1 MQARAPELESNSIT
15 FDRSALPKEGLESSS
30 ASDDEDADGV
40 DDPLARLAV
49 DPDLSTQARRR
60 SSTGHLNFV
69 DQVSAGIGSYLARL
83 EAKHTENTTVY
94 NRSAG
99 QEASRWQECIRQVPS
114 PLLQTVAKV
123 SSKETS
129 AEGSEDGDEKVGDA
143 ARIKLKHPQGGRPV
157 DSELGPCVPPQ
168 HLEFESFPGSDGRP
182 RLSFSASFE
191 SGNLA
196 VAQCDNPNQYTL
208 LVDVDANT
216 DGYTQWFY
224 FAVRGGTVNSKINF
238 RLINMAKSSSL
249 FGDKGMRPVIW
260 SEKSGRGWER
270 GCSDVSYSA
279 TESTK
284 ALTSQKNCFTLS
296 FAYTFEFEDD
306 TIFFAY
312 HYPYTYSYLTTFINT
327 LEADPYAGQLFSRK
341 PLCETIGGLSCE
353 ALEVDCVESN
363 APQRGLCVL
372 TARVHPG
379 ESNASWMMHGFI
391 LFLLSP
397 AAEAIALRQAF
408 KWLIIPMLNPD
419 GVARGSYRC
428 SLAGTDL
435 NRVYLKPNKRI
446 HPEIYHLKEVMKRA
460 PGGVEI
466 FIDFHGHSKKEG
478 IFFYGGKA
486 HAEDRMTNASIQLL
500 PRLCALGSSDF
511 RWNKCSFNVYESKV
525 STARLVGF
533 LQLKIQKA
541 YTVEASFAT
550 SGKVPLEE
558 MFAEDQDENHDR
570 DELHHDKSEEEEEEE
585 EVQHTS
591 ANQEMAEAAAA
602 ALLQQLASGGEQRN
616 RRDSNS
622 GGNRR
627 KVTRTDLAAVAAA
640 VLAAPESTNPS
651 PRPESPG
658 SRTES
663 RRQRDLVPDED
674 RQTARN
680 AALRVETPNDT
691 KSKRDEAEARNKP
704 AASEFNPIRLMLAGS
719 TIGRAIC
726 ASCHLETP
734 LPDPYDESL
743 MDGSEQLVWP
753 HLRYQR
759 LTSETASR
767 ELARLASGK
776 TSKDKEPD
784 DDGGS
789 DSNPSADEKPAAE
802 LRKIQKR
809 LATKAKR
816 QKTFRIEPEEVE
828 EEVKY
833 KVIVAFGKSM
843 KIPIKPGDKM
853 EGGLSRR
860 NSQVDDAAERFIRV
874 ARRHSVQGG
883 EMSPASPE
891 SLSRLDHSPCDGDTP
906 ANSGRHG
913 DALGR
918 PGKLRVSAFLDVTTS
933 SGFASPRSPSVPS
946 SPVSP
951 LRRRSLRPKSKE
963 SALQPSEISFHLPPE
978 PPEDP
983 EASEAGP
990 LPPGESGSGPAATE
1004 QPPSPEAASPAS
1016 EPGLSEPGLSGAGPD
1031 VVAGAAGAAAAP
1043 SDDPKIDELSHHS
1056 DAGSRLSSRRLSS
1069 RHRRDVGP
1077 PAQELGPILYSPGC
1091 PPPASSHAG
1100 GSCIQ
1105 LELSAD
1111 VGVQAMERRLSSL
1124 QAVALSFSRQVSPAV
1139 VDAKHQLAEKMAGAL
1154 SRQVSGTTVDVKQQP
1169 SDKNT
1174 CFSRQVTPVTA
1185 DDTWQNVSDA
1195 LCQTSARKA
1204 KVSQIILPEIAGQ
1217 SPSDQSPENEA
1228 SPASPDLRARPQR
1241 VLISHGPSNFQ
1252 DWVEQHRAVEHAQ
1265 PVWSPKQLWV
1275 ERRALEAPRPA
1286 SMHGVRKHLSKGKQP
1301 SEPAHECGQRKQESR
1316 NFISDQNCKPKA
1328 PSRVTVHFRTAAPPQ
1343 RRTIGAV
1350 AKVIPGSA
1358 AMKPPGAPKTP
1369 QGPLAEPSTL
1379 RLQPASSDDGAS
1391 PTCAS
1396 DTVMPAARPASA
1408 ACSKARVASP
1418 PRFQDRTEH
1427 KATLLQLL
1435 GRGQQCEPC
1444 SGMPEGI
1451 SALHTARE
1459 RRGETPSTFRWEASA
1474 PVAAPRGCSHLRSGG
1489 WARMASE

>member
-1 MQARAPELESNSIT
+1 ML
-15 FDRSALPKEGLESSS
+15 
-30 ASDDEDADGV
+30 
-40 DDPLARLAV
+40 
-49 DPDLSTQARRR
+49 
-60 SSTGHLNFV
+60 
-69 DQVSAGIGSYLARL
+69 QVS
-83 EAKHTENTTVY
+83 
-94 NRSAG
+94 
-99 QEASRWQECIRQVPS
+99 
-114 PLLQTVAKV
+114 
-123 SSKETS
+123 
-129 AEGSEDGDEKVGDA
+129 DA
-143 ARIKLKHPQGGRPV
+143 ARIKLKHPQGGRPT

-284 ALTSQKNCFTLS
+284 ALTSQKNCSTLS

-312 HYPYTYSYLTTFINT
+312 HYPYTYSYLTAFIST
-327 LEADPYAGQLFSRK
+327 LEADPYAGKLFSRK
-341 PLCETIGGLSCE
+341 PLCETIGGLPCE
-353 ALEVDCVESN
+353 ALEVDCVESS

-419 GVARGSYRC
+419 GVARGCYRC

-466 FIDFHGHSKKEG
+466 FVDFHGHSKKEG

-500 PRLCALGSSDF
+500 PRLCAMGSSDF

-533 LQLKIQKA
+533 LQLKIQRA

-550 SGKVPLEE
+550 SGKVAPEE
-558 MFAEDQDENHDR
+558 LLDRDENHPR
-570 DELHHDKSEEEEEEE
+570 DELHHDESDEE

-602 ALLQQLASGGEQRN
+602 ALLQQLDAGLQKFDRSSGEDTAVHRRN
-616 RRDSNS
+616 GDT
-622 GGNRR
+622 
-627 KVTRTDLAAVAAA
+627 KDLAAVAAA
-640 VLAAPESTNPS
+640 VHAAPESSIPS
-651 PRPESPG
+651 PRPDSPG
-658 SRTES
+658 NRTEPE
-663 RRQRDLVPDED
+663 RQRDLAPDED
-674 RQTARN
+674 RKTARCT
-680 AALRVETPNDT
+680 AQRADASSGA
-691 KSKRDEAEARNKP
+691 KSKRDEAEARTKP
-704 AASEFNPIRLMLAGS
+704 EASEFNPSRLMLAGP

-726 ASCHLETP
+726 ASCHLETS
-734 LPDPYDESL
+734 LPDPDDDSL

-753 HLRYQR
+753 HLHYQR

-776 TSKDKEPD
+776 TNKDKEPDD

-802 LRKIQKR
+802 LRKIQRR

-843 KIPIKPGDKM
+843 KIPIKPGEKM

-860 NSQVDDAAERFIRV
+860 NSQVDDAAEKFMRV

-883 EMSPASPE
+883 EISPASPGV
-891 SLSRLDHSPCDGDTP
+891 LPRLDHSPFDWDTP

-913 DALGR
+913 DALR
-918 PGKLRVSAFLDVTTS
+918 PPSKSRVSAFLDVTTS
-933 SGFASPRSPSVPS
+933 SGCASPRSPS

-963 SALQPSEISFHLPPE
+963 SCQPTSEISFHMPPE
-978 PPEDP
+978 PPEQLEERP
-983 EASEAGP
+983 EGTE
-990 LPPGESGSGPAATE
+990 PPGEPGQPGPAATE
-1004 QPPSPEAASPAS
+1004 QSPIFLEAASPVS
-1016 EPGLSEPGLSGAGPD
+1016 EPGPNGAGPD
-1031 VVAGAAGAAAAP
+1031 GVAAADAAA
-1043 SDDPKIDELSHHS
+1043 SEPKIDELSLLVGKGCCLPSCLCLKRARGPHS
-1056 DAGSRLSSRRLSS
+1056 EAGSPLSSRLSSRR
-1069 RHRRDVGP
+1069 RDVGP
-1077 PAQELGPILYSPGC
+1077 G
-1091 PPPASSHAG
+1091 
-1100 GSCIQ
+1100 
-1105 LELSAD
+1105 
-1111 VGVQAMERRLSSL
+1111 
-1124 QAVALSFSRQVSPAV
+1124 
-1139 VDAKHQLAEKMAGAL
+1139 
-1154 SRQVSGTTVDVKQQP
+1154 
-1169 SDKNT
+1169 
-1174 CFSRQVTPVTA
+1174 
-1185 DDTWQNVSDA
+1185 
-1195 LCQTSARKA
+1195 
-1204 KVSQIILPEIAGQ
+1204 ILP
-1217 SPSDQSPENEA
+1217 
-1228 SPASPDLRARPQR
+1228 
-1241 VLISHGPSNFQ
+1241 
-1252 DWVEQHRAVEHAQ
+1252 
-1265 PVWSPKQLWV
+1265 
-1275 ERRALEAPRPA
+1275 
-1286 SMHGVRKHLSKGKQP
+1286 LS
-1301 SEPAHECGQRKQESR
+1301 
-1316 NFISDQNCKPKA
+1316 
-1328 PSRVTVHFRTAAPPQ
+1328 
-1343 RRTIGAV
+1343 
-1350 AKVIPGSA
+1350 
-1358 AMKPPGAPKTP
+1358 
-1369 QGPLAEPSTL
+1369 
-1379 RLQPASSDDGAS
+1379 
-1391 PTCAS
+1391 
-1396 DTVMPAARPASA
+1396 
-1408 ACSKARVASP
+1408 
-1418 PRFQDRTEH
+1418 
-1427 KATLLQLL
+1427 
-1435 GRGQQCEPC
+1435 
-1444 SGMPEGI
+1444 
-1451 SALHTARE
+1451 
-1459 RRGETPSTFRWEASA
+1459 
-1474 PVAAPRGCSHLRSGG
+1474 
-1489 WARMASE
+1489 

>member
-1 MQARAPELESNSIT
+1 M
-15 FDRSALPKEGLESSS
+15 
-30 ASDDEDADGV
+30 
-40 DDPLARLAV
+40 
-49 DPDLSTQARRR
+49 
-60 SSTGHLNFV
+60 
-69 DQVSAGIGSYLARL
+69 
-83 EAKHTENTTVY
+83 
-94 NRSAG
+94 
-99 QEASRWQECIRQVPS
+99 
-114 PLLQTVAKV
+114 LQTVATG

-129 AEGSEDGDEKVGDA
+129 AERSEDGDEKVGDA
-143 ARIKLKHPQGGRPV
+143 ARIKLKHPQGGRPL

-168 HLEFESFPGSDGRP
+168 HLEFESFPGPDGRP

-224 FAVRGGTVNSKINF
+224 FAVRGGTVSSKINF

-312 HYPYTYSYLTTFINT
+312 HYPYTYSYLTTFIST
-327 LEADPYAGQLFSRK
+327 LEADPYAGKLFSRK

-353 ALEVDCVESN
+353 ALEVDCVDSN

-460 PGGVEI
+460 PCGVEI

-533 LQLKIQKA
+533 LQLKIQRA

-550 SGKVPLEE
+550 SGKVSLEE
-558 MFAEDQDENHDR
+558 LFAEDENHDR
-570 DELHHDKSEEEEEEE
+570 DELHHDKSEEEE

-622 GGNRR
+622 GANRR
-627 KVTRTDLAAVAAA
+627 KVTRTDLATVAAAA

-651 PRPESPG
+651 PHPESPG
-658 SRTES
+658 SRTEPG
-663 RRQRDLVPDED
+663 RQRDLVLDED
-674 RQTARN
+674 RKTARN
-680 AALRVETPNDT
+680 TAVRAETSNDT

-704 AASEFNPIRLMLAGS
+704 VASEFNPSRLMLAGP

-734 LPDPYDESL
+734 LPDPEDESL

-753 HLRYQR
+753 HLHYQR

-913 DALGR
+913 DALR
-918 PGKLRVSAFLDVTTS
+918 PSKLRVSAFLDVTTS
-933 SGFASPRSPSVPS
+933 SGFASPRSPSGPS

-978 PPEDP
+978 PPEPPEDP
-983 EASEAGP
+983 DAAEAGP
-990 LPPGESGSGPAATE
+990 LPPGEAATE
-1004 QPPSPEAASPAS
+1004 QSPSLEAASPAS
-1016 EPGLSEPGLSGAGPD
+1016 EPGLSGAVPG
-1031 VVAGAAGAAAAP
+1031 VVP
-1043 SDDPKIDELSHHS
+1043 SDEPKIDELSPHS
-1056 DAGSRLSSRRLSS
+1056 EAGSRLSSRRLSS

-1077 PAQELGPILYSPGC
+1077 PGQEVGPILYSPGC
-1091 PPPASSHAG
+1091 PPPASLRAA
-1100 GSCIQ
+1100 
-1105 LELSAD
+1105 LA
-1111 VGVQAMERRLSSL
+1111 SSL
-1124 QAVALSFSRQVSPAV
+1124 SFPRMSV
-1139 VDAKHQLAEKMAGAL
+1139 
-1154 SRQVSGTTVDVKQQP
+1154 
-1169 SDKNT
+1169 
-1174 CFSRQVTPVTA
+1174 
-1185 DDTWQNVSDA
+1185 
-1195 LCQTSARKA
+1195 
-1204 KVSQIILPEIAGQ
+1204 
-1217 SPSDQSPENEA
+1217 
-1228 SPASPDLRARPQR
+1228 
-1241 VLISHGPSNFQ
+1241 
-1252 DWVEQHRAVEHAQ
+1252 
-1265 PVWSPKQLWV
+1265 
-1275 ERRALEAPRPA
+1275 RR
-1286 SMHGVRKHLSKGKQP
+1286 SWKG
-1301 SEPAHECGQRKQESR
+1301 
-1316 NFISDQNCKPKA
+1316 D
-1328 PSRVTVHFRTAAPPQ
+1328 
-1343 RRTIGAV
+1343 
-1350 AKVIPGSA
+1350 
-1358 AMKPPGAPKTP
+1358 
-1369 QGPLAEPSTL
+1369 
-1379 RLQPASSDDGAS
+1379 
-1391 PTCAS
+1391 
-1396 DTVMPAARPASA
+1396 
-1408 ACSKARVASP
+1408 
-1418 PRFQDRTEH
+1418 
-1427 KATLLQLL
+1427 
-1435 GRGQQCEPC
+1435 
-1444 SGMPEGI
+1444 
-1451 SALHTARE
+1451 
-1459 RRGETPSTFRWEASA
+1459 
-1474 PVAAPRGCSHLRSGG
+1474 
-1489 WARMASE
+1489 

>member
-15 FDRSALPKEGLESSS
+15 PDRITLPKEGLESSS

-40 DDPLARLAV
+40 DDPLARLAL

-114 PLLQTVAKV
+114 PLFPTAAKG
-123 SSKETS
+123 SSKETPT
-129 AEGSEDGDEKVGDA
+129 ETSEDSGEKVDDA
-143 ARIKLKHPQGGRPV
+143 ARIKLKHPQGGRPT

-312 HYPYTYSYLTTFINT
+312 HYPYTYSYLTAFIST
-327 LEADPYAGQLFSRK
+327 LEADPYAGKLFSRK
-341 PLCETIGGLSCE
+341 PLCETIGGLPCE

-379 ESNASWMMHGFI
+379 ESNASWMMHGFM

-397 AAEAIALRQAF
+397 AAEAVALRQAF

-419 GVARGSYRC
+419 GVARGCYRC

-500 PRLCALGSSDF
+500 PRLCAMGSSDF

-533 LQLKIQKA
+533 LQLKIQRA

-558 MFAEDQDENHDR
+558 LFAEDRDPR
-570 DELHHDKSEEEEEEE
+570 DELHHDESEEEE

-616 RRDSNS
+616 GRDSNS

-627 KVTRTDLAAVAAA
+627 KVTRTDLATVAAA
-640 VLAAPESTNPS
+640 AVHAAPESSIPS
-651 PRPESPG
+651 PRPDSPG
-658 SRTES
+658 SRTEPGS
-663 RRQRDLVPDED
+663 QRDLASDED
-674 RQTARN
+674 RKTAQRT
-680 AALRVETPNDT
+680 ALREGASSGA
-691 KSKRDEAEARNKP
+691 KSKRDEAEARTKP
-704 AASEFNPIRLMLAGS
+704 EASEFNPSRLMLAGP

-726 ASCHLETP
+726 ASCHLETS
-734 LPDPYDESL
+734 LPDPDDASL

-753 HLRYQR
+753 HLHYQR
-759 LTSETASR
+759 LTSEIASR

-776 TSKDKEPD
+776 INKDKEPDD

-802 LRKIQKR
+802 LRKIQRR

-860 NSQVDDAAERFIRV
+860 NSQVDDAAEKFMRV

-883 EMSPASPE
+883 EISPASPG
-891 SLSRLDHSPCDGDTP
+891 LDHSPCDWDTP
-906 ANSGRHG
+906 ANSGRHA
-913 DALGR
+913 DALR
-918 PGKLRVSAFLDVTTS
+918 PPSKSRVSAFLDVTTS
-933 SGFASPRSPSVPS
+933 SGCASPRSPS

-963 SALQPSEISFHLPPE
+963 SCEPTEISFHLPPE
-978 PPEDP
+978 PPEL
-983 EASEAGP
+983 EAEAHEALEG
-990 LPPGESGSGPAATE
+990 PGEPGPAATE
-1004 QPPSPEAASPAS
+1004 QSPVSLGAASPV
-1016 EPGLSEPGLSGAGPD
+1016 SEPGLSGAGPD
-1031 VVAGAAGAAAAP
+1031 GVAAAAGGAA
-1043 SDDPKIDELSHHS
+1043 SEPKIDELSPHS
-1056 DAGSRLSSRRLSS
+1056 ESGSPLSSRRLSS

-1077 PAQELGPILYSPGC
+1077 TQELGPILYSPGC

-1105 LELSAD
+1105 LELSTD
-1111 VGVQAMERRLSSL
+1111 VGAQAMERRLSSL
-1124 QAVALSFSRQVSPAV
+1124 QAVALSFSRQVSPGV
-1139 VDAKHQLAEKMAGAL
+1139 VDAKHQAAEKAGAL

-1169 SDKNT
+1169 SDKTT
-1174 CFSRQVTPVTA
+1174 CFSRQVTPVSPA
-1185 DDTWQNVSDA
+1185 D
-1195 LCQTSARKA
+1195 A
-1204 KVSQIILPEIAGQ
+1204 KLSHIILPEIAGQ
-1217 SPSDQSPENEA
+1217 LPSDQSPENDA
-1228 SPASPDLRARPQR
+1228 AARTLQASPDLRARPQQR
-1241 VLISHGPSNFQ
+1241 VLIGHAPSSFQ
-1252 DWVEQHRAVEHAQ
+1252 DWVGQHKSVEHAH
-1265 PVWSPKQLWV
+1265 PVCSPRQLWV

-1286 SMHGVRKHLSKGKQP
+1286 SMHSVRKHLSKGKQVL
-1301 SEPAHECGQRKQESR
+1301 EPAPECGQRREDSR
-1316 NFISDQNCKPKA
+1316 KLIADQSCKPKA
-1328 PSRVTVHFRTAAPPQ
+1328 PSRVTVHFRNAAPPQ
-1343 RRTIGAV
+1343 RRTTGSV
-1350 AKVIPGSA
+1350 AKVTPGSA
-1358 AMKPPGAPKTP
+1358 AMKPPSGAPAP
-1369 QGPLAEPSTL
+1369 QGPRLEHGTL
-1379 RLQPASSDDGAS
+1379 RLQPASNDAAS
-1391 PTCAS
+1391 PTSPS
-1396 DTVMPAARPASA
+1396 DPVMPAARPASA
-1408 ACSKARVASP
+1408 ACSKVRVASP
-1418 PRFQDRTEH
+1418 PPFQDRMDQ

-1435 GRGQQCEPC
+1435 GRGGRGQQSEPC

-1451 SALHTARE
+1451 SALHSARE
-1459 RRGETPSTFRWEASA
+1459 RRGEQTPSTFRWEASA
-1474 PVAAPRGCSHLRSGG
+1474 PVSRAPRGCSNLRSGG